1 MKNNKL
7 NININDEYNKAI
19 FVFYFQLILHFILY
33 FLVSAVE
40 ETFFTFM
47 FFLSFLFWFF
57 IYRFLYNS
65 LSQRNYSFWALSF
78 FIFIYFAK
86 TIFYYTFVE
95 SHIVILYFSFLGM
108 ICLFSN
114 AYIMSSPLFYPR
126 VQWWEYDFRYRGD
139 LKIKLNYEN
148 SLQEARLTDL
158 RRSEASIEA
167 FEDME
172 VDKQCE
178 IELEFEKEIYKILGQ
193 IKTKK
198 QIIPGR
204 PLRYGVKISFATP
217 EQKKKFNHLEKLWNE
232 QKQVQI
238 RRKFSDVRNN
248 ASE

>member
-1 MKNNKL
+1 MKNKKL
-7 NININDEYNKAI
+7 NININDEYGKAI
-19 FVFYFQLILHFILY
+19 FVFYFQLILHFVLY
-33 FLVSAVE
+33 ILVSAVE
-40 ETFFTFM
+40 ETFFTLM
-47 FFLSFLFWFF
+47 FFVSFLFWVF
-57 IYRFLYNS
+57 IYKFLYNS

-86 TIFYYTFVE
+86 TVFYYTFVS

-108 ICLFSN
+108 MCLFIN

-139 LKIKLNYEN
+139 LKIKINYE
-148 SLQEARLTDL
+148 SSSYEARLIDL
-158 RRSEASIEA
+158 RRSEASVEA

-172 VDKQCE
+172 IDKRCE
-178 IELEFEKEIYKILGQ
+178 IELEFENETYSVIGL

-204 PLRYGVKISFATP
+204 PLRYGVKISFSTP
-217 EQKKKFNHLEKLWNE
+217 EQKKKFTYLERLWEE
-232 QKQVQI
+232 QKKVKV

-248 ASE
+248 VSE